1 MSHAH
6 RTATYRS
13 FSSLFGSALGL
24 AGFALLAL
32 GCEATTAVKGGIDS
46 ANTTVSGTKSSVDSS
61 KQIGGDLKNEADKA
75 LGKGGDGKAGA
86 GGEKKEDEDGKRLQA
101 KKTDINQPVNDE
113 IDQTEND
120 LVDWKAYN
128 LGKIPV
134 GKWVAFELNWDEVAV
149 ELNLDVYDQ
158 TGNQVVRSPGRSG
171 EPRKKVQLKVEN
183 PGIYYAKIY
192 ALGKTDKT
200 VYTVTLRTKGGPLS
214 APVAVLGKDKKD
226 EGDRKSVV

>member
-1 MSHAH
+1 MAGV
-6 RTATYRS
+6 A
-13 FSSLFGSALGL
+13 LF
-24 AGFALLAL
+24 AL
-32 GCEATTAVKGGIDS
+32 GCAASNAVKGGIDS
-46 ANTTVSGTKSSVDSS
+46 ANSTVSGTKSSVDGS
-61 KQIGGDLKNEADKA
+61 KQIGGDLKSEADKA
-75 LGKGGDGKAGA
+75 LGKGGDAKSGGA
-86 GGEKKEDEDGKRLQA
+86 GGEKKEDDDGKRLQA

-128 LGKIPV
+128 LGKIAI
-134 GKWVAFELNWDEVAV
+134 GKWVAFELNWDEVSV

-171 EPRKKVQLKVEN
+171 EPRKKVQLKVET

-200 VYTVTLRTKGGPLS
+200 
-214 APVAVLGKDKKD
+214 
-226 EGDRKSVV
+226 